1 MKSKAV
7 LAAAGAAIVGLVMLF
22 LYMERFEDEASGGA
36 PVQVLIATQD
46 IPLGTSLSEGMV
58 AVHEIP
64 TSYIEDR
71 HVLASDNDRVMGVR
85 VVSGVR
91 AGESLLWTDLATTSD
106 TSRDLSGLV
115 RAGMRAITIEA
126 DATASFGGLVRAGDR
141 VDVLITLDRRV
152 AEGRVGT
159 SPDGSVERVTVPL
172 LQNLLVLAA
181 GQNMGAPVRSTSGSA
196 STNSNIA
203 QVTLSAT
210 LEQAQLLAFATQ
222 RGRLTLIMRN
232 PEDIAVLDGLGE
244 TTTADIIEEER
255 RAAIVRTRPRT
266 PPTTAPTTGPGPVNL
281 NAPR

>member
-7 LAAAGAAIVGLVMLF
+7 LAAAGVAIVGIVMLF
-22 LYMERFEDEASGGA
+22 LYMERFEEEASGGA
-36 PVQVLIATQD
+36 PVAVLIATQD
-46 IPLGTSLSEGMV
+46 IPLGSSLAASMV

-64 TSYIEDR
+64 TAYIEDR
-71 HVLASDNDRVMGVR
+71 HVLSTDHDRVMGVR
-85 VVSGVR
+85 VVSTVR
-91 AGESLLWTDLATTSD
+91 AGESLLWTDLASSSD

-152 AEGRVGT
+152 TTRGAAE
-159 SPDGSVERVTVPL
+159 GSVERVTVPL

-181 GQNMGAPVRSTSGSA
+181 GTNMGAPVRSTST
-196 STNSNIA
+196 STSTAIA

-210 LEQAQLLAFATQ
+210 VEQSQLLAFAAA

-232 PEDIAVLDGLGE
+232 PNDYRIVDGLVE
-244 TTTADIIEEER
+244 TTTADIVEEER
-255 RAAIVRTRPRT
+255 RREITRRT
-266 PPTTAPTTGPGPVNL
+266 PRAPDTPPPTGPAPPVDLTHTAP
-281 NAPR
+281 R

>member
-46 IPLGTSLSEGMV
+46 IPLGTSLSAAMV
-58 AVHEIP
+58 AIHEIP
-64 TSYIEDR
+64 SAYIEDR

-152 AEGRVGT
+152 TGRD
-159 SPDGSVERVTVPL
+159 SADGAVERVTVPL

-181 GQNMGAPVRSTSGSA
+181 GTNMGAPVRAGA
-196 STNSNIA
+196 SSNSSNIA

-222 RGRLTLIMRN
+222 RGRMTLIMRN

-255 RAAIVRTRPRT
+255 RAAIVRSRPRT
-266 PPTTAPTTGPGPVNL
+266 PPPAAPTGPGAPVNL
-281 NAPR
+281 GGPR

>member
-46 IPLGTSLSEGMV
+46 IPLGTSLSAAMV
-58 AVHEIP
+58 AIHEIP
-64 TSYIEDR
+64 QAYIEDR

-152 AEGRVGT
+152 TGPRADGG
-159 SPDGSVERVTVPL
+159 DGSVERVTVPL

-181 GQNMGAPVRSTSGSA
+181 GTNMGAPVRSTTSSGA
-196 STNSNIA
+196 SNIA

-222 RGRLTLIMRN
+222 RGRMTLIMRN

-244 TTTADIIEEER
+244 TTTADIVEEAR
-255 RAAIVRTRPRT
+255 REAIVRTRPRT
-266 PPTTAPTTGPGPVNL
+266 APAVTGPATAPPVNL
-281 NAPR
+281 SGPR

>member
-22 LYMERFEDEASGGA
+22 LYMDRFEAEASGGDA
-36 PVQVLIATQD
+36 VQVLIASQD
-46 IPLGTSLSEGMV
+46 IPLGISLSPAMV

-64 TSYIEDR
+64 QAYVEDR
-71 HVLASDNDRVMGVR
+71 HVLAVDHDRVMGVR
-85 VVSGVR
+85 VVSTVR
-91 AGESLLWTDLATTSD
+91 AGESLLWTDLATSSD

-141 VDVLITLDRRV
+141 VDVLITLDRRIT
-152 AEGRVGT
+152 GRST
-159 SPDGSVERVTVPL
+159 PDGSVERVTVPL

-181 GQNMGAPVRSTSGSA
+181 GTNMGAPVRSTTSPTGTA
-196 STNSNIA
+196 QIA

-210 LEQAQLLAFATQ
+210 VEQAQLLAFASQ

-232 PEDIAVLDGLGE
+232 PEDIAVLDGLVE
-244 TTTADIIEEER
+244 TTTADIVEEER
-255 RAAIVRTRPRT
+255 RNEIVRRT
-266 PPTTAPTTGPGPVNL
+266 PRAPATPPPTGPAVPHNL
-281 NAPR
+281 TP

>member
-1 MKSKAV
+1 
-7 LAAAGAAIVGLVMLF
+7 
-22 LYMERFEDEASGGA
+22 MERFEDEASGGA

-46 IPLGTSLSEGMV
+46 IPLGTSLGAAMV

-64 TSYIEDR
+64 SAYIEDR
-71 HVLASDNDRVMGVR
+71 HVLATDNDRVMGVR

-152 AEGRVGT
+152 TEGRVT
-159 SPDGSVERVTVPL
+159 SSPDGSVERVTVPL

-181 GQNMGAPVRSTSGSA
+181 GTNMGAPVRSTSGS
-196 STNSNIA
+196 SGGNSNIA

-210 LEQAQLLAFATQ
+210 LEQAQLLAFASQ

-255 RAAIVRTRPRT
+255 RARIVRTAPR
-266 PPTTAPTTGPGPVNL
+266 APSGPAAPVGPAPPVNL
-281 NAPR
+281 NP

>member
-7 LAAAGAAIVGLVMLF
+7 LAAAGTAIVGLVMLF
-22 LYMERFEDEASGGA
+22 LYMDRFEEEASGGDD
-36 PVQVLIATQD
+36 VQVLIASQD
-46 IPLGTSLSEGMV
+46 IPLGSSLATAMV

-64 TSYIEDR
+64 EAYIEDR
-71 HVLASDNDRVMGVR
+71 HVLATDHDRVMGVR
-85 VVSGVR
+85 VVSTVR
-91 AGESLLWTDLATTSD
+91 AGESLLWTDLATSSD

-141 VDVLITLDRRV
+141 VDVLVTLDRRIT
-152 AEGRVGT
+152 GRT
-159 SPDGSVERVTVPL
+159 SADGAVERVTVPL

-181 GQNMGAPVRSTSGSA
+181 GTNMGAPVRATTAPTGA
-196 STNSNIA
+196 SQIA

-210 LEQAQLLAFATQ
+210 VEQAQLLAFSAQ

-232 PEDIAVLDGLGE
+232 PEDIAVLDGLAE

-255 RAAIVRTRPRT
+255 RMEIVRRAPRSAVS
-266 PPTTAPTTGPGPVNL
+266 PTTPAATGASRPVNL
-281 NAPR
+281 TP

>member
-22 LYMERFEDEASGGA
+22 LYMERFEDEASGGE
-36 PVQVLIATQD
+36 PVQVLIANQD
-46 IPLGTSLSEGMV
+46 IPLGISLAESMV

-64 TSYIEDR
+64 AAYIEDR
-71 HVLASDNDRVMGVR
+71 HVLATDHDRVMGVR
-85 VVSGVR
+85 VVSTVR
-91 AGESLLWTDLATTSD
+91 AGESLLWTDLATSSD

-152 AEGRVGT
+152 TGGRSTADGT
-159 SPDGSVERVTVPL
+159 VERVTVPL

-181 GQNMGAPVRSTSGSA
+181 GTNMGAPVRSTSAPSGTA
-196 STNSNIA
+196 QIA

-210 LEQAQLLAFATQ
+210 VEQAQLLAFASQ

-232 PEDIAVLDGLGE
+232 PEDIAVLDGLVE

-255 RAAIVRTRPRT
+255 RMEIVRRAPRAPAT
-266 PPTTAPTTGPGPVNL
+266 PPPSGPAAPVNL
-281 NAPR
+281 TP

>member
-7 LAAAGAAIVGLVMLF
+7 LAAAGAAIVGLVMLY
-22 LYMERFEDEASGGA
+22 LYMERFEGEASGGD

-46 IPLGTSLSEGMV
+46 IPLGSSLAPNMV

-64 TSYIEDR
+64 TAYIEDR

-85 VVSGVR
+85 VVSSVR

-115 RAGMRAITIEA
+115 RDGMRAITIEA
-126 DATASFGGLVRAGDR
+126 DATASFGGLIRAGDR

-152 AEGRVGT
+152 TDGRVGS
-159 SPDGSVERVTVPL
+159 SPDGSVERVTVPM

-181 GQNMGAPVRSTSGSA
+181 GTNMGAPVRSTSGSSA
-196 STNSNIA
+196 GNSNIA

-210 LEQAQLLAFATQ
+210 LEQAQLLAFAAR
-222 RGRLTLIMRN
+222 RGRITLTLRYVDDN
-232 PEDIAVLDGLGE
+232 RVYEGLTE
-244 TTTADIIEEER
+244 TTTADIIDEER
-255 RAAIVRTRPRT
+255 REAIVRSRPRAR
-266 PPTTAPTTGPGPVNL
+266 PAEAAGPA
-281 NAPR
+281 APRDLNRP